1 MEDLINVM
9 LAQQQEQEQEQEQE
23 QLQPGE
29 QRMYT

>member
-9 LAQQQEQEQEQEQE
+9 LAQQQEQEQEQEQ
-23 QLQPGE
+23 LQPGE